1 MADRIEKELSRS
13 EFADYLATM
22 AAAQLRACNQSS
34 KRGEKKQRSRKTKDN
49 IQKFE
54 AKFK

>member
-1 MADRIEKELSRS
+1 MADRIEKELSRE

-22 AAAQLRACNQSS
+22 AAQLRICNQSS
-34 KRGEKKQRSRKTKDN
+34 KRGENINQRSRKTKN
-49 IQKFE
+49 KIQKFE